1 MYRIAFFSIYAYGHT
16 NPTLPVVRELTSR
29 GHVVRYYSFSPFRA
43 GIEAAGAEFVSCDRY
58 MPPPPKDLDRRI
70 GRDFAS
76 LVEMVTQVT
85 LNLHSFLGPDL
96 AAFRP
101 DCIVSDSLCFWG
113 KLWAHRLV
121 VPYLCSTTTFAF
133 DRQTARLMRQS
144 PSQLLR
150 LLAGR
155 RRISQ
160 CMDRLRAHGY
170 PVSGLLSLIQND
182 NETDTIVYTSRQFQP
197 MSECFSD
204 RYAFIG
210 PSLPEVSHA
219 PRMPGRQHLYISLG
233 TVNNRALPFYHAC
246 LEAFRDV
253 PLEVVLSTG
262 SQEAAA
268 QLGTPP
274 SHITILPK
282 VDQLEVLSHTDVFL
296 THCGMNS
303 VSEGLYLGV
312 PLVLFPQQEE
322 QRLVARRAAQ
332 LGAGVFLR
340 HPRPEAIRQAVFQVL
355 THPEYQ
361 AHAEAVSQGFRAAG
375 GFRRGADKVLSVA
388 AR

>member
-133 DRQTARLMRQS
+133 NRQTARLMRQS

-150 LLAGR
+150 LSLQALCRIHMVFGHPQKLCR
-155 RRISQ
+155 RLQ
-160 CMDRLRAHGY
+160 
-170 PVSGLLSLIQND
+170 
-182 NETDTIVYTSRQFQP
+182 
-197 MSECFSD
+197 
-204 RYAFIG
+204 
-210 PSLPEVSHA
+210 HA
-219 PRMPGRQHLYISLG
+219 
-233 TVNNRALPFYHAC
+233 
-246 LEAFRDV
+246 
-253 PLEVVLSTG
+253 
-262 SQEAAA
+262 
-268 QLGTPP
+268 
-274 SHITILPK
+274 
-282 VDQLEVLSHTDVFL
+282 
-296 THCGMNS
+296 
-303 VSEGLYLGV
+303 
-312 PLVLFPQQEE
+312 
-322 QRLVARRAAQ
+322 
-332 LGAGVFLR
+332 
-340 HPRPEAIRQAVFQVL
+340 
-355 THPEYQ
+355 
-361 AHAEAVSQGFRAAG
+361 
-375 GFRRGADKVLSVA
+375 
-388 AR
+388 